1 VFFGKVA
8 GKGAHRVR
16 HKVDGNPGG
25 AFTLIELLVVIA
37 IIAILAALLLPAIS
51 RVPDKSKQAA
61 CANNLR
67 QLSLASQIYTADN
80 DGKLV
85 ENFPTGQNTNSWV
98 LGNLKIANNATN
110 ENLLKLGKLFP
121 YASHLGVYRCPA
133 DISQVGGF
141 ARIRSFSMNS
151 WLGSREMEPMTYAA
165 ARSYRT
171 FVREPELLAAGP
183 AKIWEFIDENEITL
197 DDGWF
202 LVTMDD
208 SRPFA
213 SQPATRHNRGYDL
226 AFADGHAERYKLRDP
241 ESLRLGIEVGQ
252 FGSGNTDWLRLKD
265 VTTVR

>member
-8 GKGAHRVR
+8 DSGKCA
-16 HKVDGNPGG
+16 

-67 QLSLASQIYTADN
+67 QLSLATQIYTADN

-85 ENFPTGQNTNSWV
+85 ENLPSGQDTNSWV
-98 LGNLKIANNATN
+98 LGNVKIANNATN
-110 ENLLKLGKLFP
+110 QNLLKLGKLFP
-121 YASHLGVYRCPA
+121 YASHPGVYHCPA

-141 ARIRSFSMNS
+141 ARVRSFSMNS

-165 ARSYRT
+165 ARGYRT
-171 FVREPELLAAGP
+171 FVREPELLAVGP

-208 SRPFA
+208 KSPFA
-213 SQPATRHNRGYDL
+213 SQPATRHTSGYDL
-226 AFADGHAERYKLRDP
+226 AFADGHAEHYKLRDP
-241 ESLRLGIEVGQ
+241 ESHRLGFEMGQ
-252 FGSGNTDWLRLKD
+252 FSPANTDWLRLKD